1 MDPECDGALE
11 WAGEGGRD
19 EGGDRGKEG
28 KEGKE
33 RKERKW
39 KRKRKRMRVKETR
52 IQQFPKL
59 SPQHQSI

>member
-1 MDPECDGALE
+1 MTGPWSGRER
-11 WAGEGGRD
+11 GGRD

-33 RKERKW
+33 RKW
-39 KRKRKRMRVKETR
+39 KRKRKMMRVKETR